1 MMLYS
6 TIQGGR
12 TGYVFSLNEG
22 KAYFIPATELQA
34 LLCAHIRKKKRERK
48 KNE

>member
-6 TIQGGR
+6 TIQNGR
-12 TGYVFSLNEG
+12 TGYVFSPDEG

-34 LLCAHIRKKKRERK
+34 LLCGHIGKKKKSEPS
-48 KNE
+48 